1 MIRRMFRMQAD
12 QEVNASPNSD
22 FQRLL
27 VALQRWW
34 SLVSRQLDQDFT
46 DLQEQI
52 SAIPV
57 ATSKSQVFTAN
68 GTFTATVAGWHDVQ
82 LVAGAGGSGGV
93 NSGLTT
99 TASSGSGAGQEINV
113 RVYLAAAETVAV
125 VVGAAGTAGTTA
137 PTNGG
142 NGGDTTIT
150 VAGTVF
156 RARGGLGSAGVNN
169 PGAGAVY
176 GAIGRGGHTIP
187 DSTASR
193 NAQIIAGGAIEG
205 ANGAAANTTLSGGAC
220 GAFAGG
226 TSGTTQAGGGGASSL
241 GAGGNGATV
250 NGSGSPGQGFGAGA
264 GGSLRTTAGSAA
276 GAVGGAG
283 RVAFSWVG

>member
-1 MIRRMFRMQAD
+1 VIRRFFSIQAE
-12 QEVNASPNSD
+12 QPGNTEPQSD
-22 FQRLL
+22 FRRLV
-27 VALQRWW
+27 VALQNWW
-34 SLVSRQLDQDFT
+34 QLVTVELDRRFNSLQAA
-46 DLQEQI
+46 I
-52 SAIPV
+52 NAIPV

-68 GTFTATVAGWHDVQ
+68 GTFTAEVTGWHDVQ

-93 NSGLTT
+93 NSSVTT
-99 TASSGSGAGQEINV
+99 TASSGSGAGQEINI
-113 RVYLAAAETVAV
+113 RVYLAAAQTVPV
-125 VVGAAGTAGTTA
+125 VVGAAGIAGTTA
-137 PTNGG
+137 PTDGG

-169 PGAGAVY
+169 PGFVAVY
-176 GAIGRGGHTIP
+176 GAIGRGGHTVP
-187 DSTASR
+187 DLTASR

-226 TSGTTQAGGGGASSL
+226 TSGTAQAGGGGASSL
-241 GAGGNGATV
+241 GNGGNGAAA

-276 GAVGGAG
+276 GAAGSAG
-283 RVAFSWVG
+283 RAAFSWVG